1 MQNATLF
8 QRLEAAEENTRLMSN
23 RLAKMEVAMET
34 LESRVVCQDANIDHC
49 LDSVVVGDGT
59 PMNPYVRVRGIGS
72 AENPFVV
79 DGAFGFA
86 SCLSTLTNLDRTH

>member
-1 MQNATLF
+1 M
-8 QRLEAAEENTRLMSN
+8 EVAEESARLMSN
-23 RLAKMEVAMET
+23 WLAKMEAAMET
-34 LESRVVCQDANIDHC
+34 LENRVISQDANIDHC
-49 LDSVVVGDGT
+49 LDSVVMGDGT
-59 PMNPYVRVRGIGS
+59 LTNPFVCVRGIGS